1 DAEVLHRSEAP
12 AIKSTTP
19 TASRDT
25 RSPVSLS
32 ATRER
37 GPLSAVATNG
47 PIGVGLSRGKMRY
60 ELQPR
65 ICSGRVRARGGPIA
79 RRHGALLRPGICY
92 TRRSGGRC
100 ARPDRRWRT
109 ASFGARDRPTAGRM
123 TACWRQAEQAAR
135 DVDGVGGHLRRP
147 APVDVER
154 VPRRVDSPHDDAIRR
169 DGFRAGRRPAVS
181 FTTQSNWFGYV
192 LPPQI
197 AFAARTT
204 TSSLRRWSSIEMR
217 FPRTDVEKP
226 HCGLSARRSRGTT
239 RLASRRR
246 LSRPST
252 VSTRADFVVTRPR
265 TTVLSSGTSRSAS
278 NEPERSSSYSR

>member
-1 DAEVLHRSEAP
+1 PSADHR
-12 AIKSTTP
+12 
-19 TASRDT
+19 
-25 RSPVSLS
+25 
-32 ATRER
+32 
-37 GPLSAVATNG
+37 
-47 PIGVGLSRGKMRY
+47 VGWDR
-60 ELQPR
+60 R
-65 ICSGRVRARGGPIA
+65 IYDPEA
-79 RRHGALLRPGICY
+79 RRHG
-92 TRRSGGRC
+92 
-100 ARPDRRWRT
+100 
-109 ASFGARDRPTAGRM
+109 
-123 TACWRQAEQAAR
+123 RQAEQAAR

-278 NEPERSSSYSR
+278 NEPERSSSYSRRRRSARMSRKIARAIGSYAP